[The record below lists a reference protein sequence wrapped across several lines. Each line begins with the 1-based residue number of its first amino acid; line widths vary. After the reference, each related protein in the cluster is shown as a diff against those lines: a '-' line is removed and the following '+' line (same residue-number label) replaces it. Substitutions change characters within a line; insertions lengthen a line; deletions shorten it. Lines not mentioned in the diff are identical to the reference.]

1 MSRSLALLAVLP
13 CLAACAIAPPLTA
26 SDKDDLAKAMGSPVT
41 FELGKEESTAAWGR
55 AQVFLFKHS
64 RIKTISDFVID
75 AGRNPHYT
83 AERLP
88 LGEDRYRITLVR
100 EAPGL
105 AQGPETAA
113 QKEQREQDL
122 HVFAHFVRTG
132 ELACARDGVSV
143 CVTRQESE
151 LSLQPM
157 SFQPTPFHSTPFHPA
172 PFRPT
177 PSFP

>member
-13 CLAACAIAPPLTA
+13 CLAACAMVPPLTA
-26 SDKDDLAKAMGSPVT
+26 SEKDDLAKAMASPVT
-41 FELGKEESTAAWGR
+41 FELGREESTAAWGR
-55 AQVFLFKHS
+55 AQIFLFKHS

-75 AGRNPHYT
+75 AGRVPHYT

-88 LGEDRYRITLVR
+88 LSEDRYRITLVR
-100 EAPGL
+100 EAPGQ
-105 AQGPETAA
+105 AQGPETSA

-143 CVTRQESE
+143 CVSKQESE
-151 LSLQPM
+151 LS
-157 SFQPTPFHSTPFHPA
+157 FQPYH
-172 PFRPT
+172 PT
-177 PSFP
+177 PLPPTVIVPPPVIVH

>member
-1 MSRSLALLAVLP
+1 MSRRLALFAVLP
-13 CLAACAIAPPLTA
+13 CLAACATIPKLTA
-26 SDKDDLAKAMGSPVT
+26 SEQDDLARAMTSPAT
-41 FELGKEESTAAWGR
+41 FELAKEESAAAWGR

-75 AGRNPHYT
+75 AGRVPHYT

-105 AQGPETAA
+105 AQGPETEARR
-113 QKEQREQDL
+113 EQREKDL

-143 CVTRQESE
+143 CVSPQESE

-157 SFQPTPFHSTPFHPA
+157 PFRRA
-172 PFRPT
+172 PFP
-177 PSFP
+177 

>member
-13 CLAACAIAPPLTA
+13 CLAACATVPLLSA
-26 SDKDDLAKAMGSPVT
+26 SEKDDLAKAMASPVA

-88 LGEDRYRITLVR
+88 LSEEQYRITLVR
-100 EAPGL
+100 EAPGQ
-105 AQGPETAA
+105 AQGPETPR
-113 QKEQREQDL
+113 QQEQREQDL

-143 CVTRQESE
+143 CVSRQESE
-151 LSLQPM
+151 LSFEPM
-157 SFQPTPFHSTPFHPA
+157 L
-172 PFRPT
+172 FRPSPFPPTVIVT
-177 PSFP
+177 PPTVFVH

>member
-1 MSRSLALLAVLP
+1 MSRSLVLFAVLP
-13 CLAACAIAPPLTA
+13 WLAACAMVPTLTA
-26 SDKDDLAKAMGSPVT
+26 SDKDDLVKAMTSPAT

-55 AQVFLFKHS
+55 AQIFLFKHS

-75 AGRNPHYT
+75 AGHIPHYT

-88 LGEDRYRITLVR
+88 LSEDRYRITLVR
-100 EAPGL
+100 EEPGQ
-105 AQGPETAA
+105 AQGPETPAR
-113 QKEQREQDL
+113 KEQREQDL

-143 CVTRQESE
+143 CVSPQESE

-157 SFQPTPFHSTPFHPA
+157 PFHHHA
-172 PFRPT
+172 PFAPT
-177 PSFP
+177 VFVPPTVIVH